1 MEDLYNL
8 MKNSDWQIECWSD
21 EIDKEELKIRI
32 KKDFKYKK
40 QHQEIEIQNQ
50 QEEEL
55 KDWKSF

>member
-8 MKNSDWQIECWSD
+8 MKNSDWHIECWSD
-21 EIDKEELKIRI
+21 EIDKEELKIKI

>member
-1 MEDLYNL
+1 